1 MAVTYI
7 TTRHDMKVFIAK
19 LTHSAQTVKLLLN
32 HGATS
37 HPLFVVGVTASSGG
51 KRLLTLEGKKL
62 S

>member
-51 KRLLTLEGKKL
+51 KRLNCRR
-62 S
+62 